1 MTNEKKLRELTD
13 EELKQVNGGF
23 TLDKKKTDVTGK
35 ADSSA
40 IIHDDAHDTTPKVI
54 SGYR

>member
-23 TLDKKKTDVTGK
+23 TLGDQKLKVTEQVIEEQKKLRILEKQNIEHLVK
-35 ADSSA
+35 
-40 IIHDDAHDTTPKVI
+40 
-54 SGYR
+54 